1 MFFFVN
7 FGADNLQ
14 RLLLFL
20 NKSRQI
26 YRCKLAAKSEKK
38 VKKQADPI
46 VWKLK
51 AAVHSLHNFSSAR
64 REEQI
69 FFCNTTTK
77 KYVYILK
84 LFLNK

>member
-1 MFFFVN
+1 MKVFFFVN

-38 VKKQADPI
+38 VKKQAE
-46 VWKLK
+46 LK